1 MDRNERIEAEAYKA
15 FKSRPSYVPS
25 GDIDVLWA
33 WVKTSVVKTFPDLT
47 DAELGEAFGML
58 GERSERETAL
68 LQIIARLGERIGI
81 NPHETVAQ
89 LAARGAYMG
98 DPVALMFE
106 NARCSGLSNDEMGV
120 VLLHRL
126 QEAEQTLKAKAH

>member
-1 MDRNERIEAEAYKA
+1 
-15 FKSRPSYVPS
+15 
-25 GDIDVLWA
+25 
-33 WVKTSVVKTFPDLT
+33 
-47 DAELGEAFGML
+47 ML

-89 LAARGAYMG
+89 LATRGAHMG
-98 DPVALMFE
+98 DPVGLMFE

-126 QEAEQTLKAKAH
+126 QEAEQTLKATAH

>member
-15 FKSRPSYVPS
+15 FRSRPSYVPS

-33 WVKTSVVKTFPDLT
+33 WVKTSVVKTFPDVT

-58 GERSERETAL
+58 GERSEREAAL

-81 NPHETVAQ
+81 DAHETVGQ
-89 LAARGAYMG
+89 LATRGALMG
-98 DPVALMFE
+98 DPVALMFA
-106 NARCSGLSNDEMGV
+106 NAGCSGLSNDEMGV

-126 QEAEQTLKAKAH
+126 QEAEQTLRKH